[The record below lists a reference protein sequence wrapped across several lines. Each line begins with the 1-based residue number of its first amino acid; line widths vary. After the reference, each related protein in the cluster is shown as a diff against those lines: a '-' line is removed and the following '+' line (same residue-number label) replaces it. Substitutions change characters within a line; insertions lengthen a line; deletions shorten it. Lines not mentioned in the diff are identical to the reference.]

1 MSMTSDTPTPKSIL
15 TPTIQ
20 KWLPVSWQVGGTAIT
35 VAGYAAGNLT
45 ITDVAIHIGL
55 LSALSGLYL
64 AYITQDDLSR
74 RDMVTM
80 SLYFLYGA
88 GLLFV
93 VAPPILALTAVETV
107 FDIVGMSALGLVPAV
122 VWFLYVQYIADEIT
136 DNSNPS

>member
-1 MSMTSDTPTPKSIL
+1 MTSDTPTPKSIL